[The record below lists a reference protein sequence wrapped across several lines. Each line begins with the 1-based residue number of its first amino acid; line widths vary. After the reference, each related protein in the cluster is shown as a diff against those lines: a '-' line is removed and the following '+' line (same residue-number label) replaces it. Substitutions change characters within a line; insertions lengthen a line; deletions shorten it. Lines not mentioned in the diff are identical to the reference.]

1 MKKEM
6 YVAECPKCKAIYKG
20 DANYFRFDI
29 KEKCFDG
36 KTQLVNY
43 RLEGDDYDAWAN
55 ETASKMIANALASLK
70 AEVERLLA
78 E

>member
-55 ETASKMIANALASLK
+55 ETAMRAVDVPEFLLQYPNAKRVAG
-70 AEVERLLA
+70 
-78 E
+78 